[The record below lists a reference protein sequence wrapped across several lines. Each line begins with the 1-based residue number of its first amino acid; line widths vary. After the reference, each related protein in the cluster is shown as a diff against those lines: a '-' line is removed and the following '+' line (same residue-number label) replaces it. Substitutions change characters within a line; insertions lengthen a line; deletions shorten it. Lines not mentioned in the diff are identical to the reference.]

1 MNNYS
6 NQFYVST
13 ESLLFLKEI
22 QNGFPKY
29 GNFLVTVVPTVYTGW
44 LRRKDQ
50 FFFGCDSVGHCE
62 NNIYIY
68 MYIITSNNIYIYIL
82 SRLIQNGYRDTA
94 VWIAISISVRFLFVV
109 LDEERSLQNKCGY
122 TRRIVRSHFGCCCLH
137 KKCEDQLRRTT
148 RDLRTWVSKCSEVD
162 GGICEHLFWTVTN
175 LSFWCN
181 KFCYLDINLK
191 LKLNHK
197 QVISLSL
204 LLFTMLLYLQIQRTL
219 S

>member
-62 NNIYIY
+62 NYIYIYIY
-68 MYIITSNNIYIYIL
+68 MYICIL
-82 SRLIQNGYRDTA
+82 SRLIIYIYIYYH
-94 VWIAISISVRFLFVV
+94 V
-109 LDEERSLQNKCGY
+109 
-122 TRRIVRSHFGCCCLH
+122 
-137 KKCEDQLRRTT
+137 
-148 RDLRTWVSKCSEVD
+148 
-162 GGICEHLFWTVTN
+162 
-175 LSFWCN
+175 
-181 KFCYLDINLK
+181 
-191 LKLNHK
+191 
-197 QVISLSL
+197 
-204 LLFTMLLYLQIQRTL
+204 
-219 S
+219 